1 MNWNFRDL
9 SIKRKL
15 TVIIMLTSTVV
26 ILMASALY
34 IANDLIR
41 FRERMIEK
49 LLTITKVIGEN
60 STAAIAFNDKE
71 TAEEILTALNA
82 EPQII
87 SAYIFKK
94 DGKLFAK
101 YLNEN
106 IHWDSPHYR
115 SSKKDHNYWSD
126 HSIFPEDIL
135 EEYIFR
141 DDHVDLLHNIVL
153 DREVIGSIYI
163 QNDLKELNN
172 ILRLYI
178 GIGGVVLLISLFVA
192 YFLSSKLQRVISEPI
207 LNLAQT
213 MKIVSKEKNYSLRV
227 EKWGTDEIGTLN
239 DGFNDMLTQIHV
251 RDEELKKHREH
262 LEEKV
267 DLRTYELQQAT
278 ERAYIMAK
286 QADAANLAKSAFL
299 ANMSHELRTPLN
311 AIIGFS
317 EVLLDKHF
325 GELNERQEE
334 YLGDILSS
342 GRHLL
347 SLVQDILDLS
357 KVETGKMELELSEFN
372 INELLSGSLT
382 MIKEKAMQHG
392 IYLSVDAEKVPE
404 LMVADERKI
413 KQVVFNLISNAIKF
427 AHDGGSINIS
437 AEVIERDWLKDNVPI
452 IFRDDA
458 IMALHSDQKSFLKV
472 SVTDTG
478 IGIHE
483 ASLTKIFEP
492 FHQEDNSASRKYKG
506 SGLGLSLSKKLVE
519 IHKGCIWVESAI
531 DKGSTFSFV
540 LPLTVEPE
548 NTEILSSYQENAS
561 WDLK

>member
-1 MNWNFRDL
+1 
-9 SIKRKL
+9 
-15 TVIIMLTSTVV
+15 MLTSTVV

-311 AIIGFS
+311 AIIAFS

>member
-1 MNWNFRDL
+1 
-9 SIKRKL
+9 
-15 TVIIMLTSTVV
+15 MLTSTVV